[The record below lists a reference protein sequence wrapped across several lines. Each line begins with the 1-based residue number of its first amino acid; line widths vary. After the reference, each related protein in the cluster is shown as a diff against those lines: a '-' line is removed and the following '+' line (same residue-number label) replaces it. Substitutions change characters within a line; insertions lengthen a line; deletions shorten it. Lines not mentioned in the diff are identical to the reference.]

1 MQRFGLCGSLKRRW
15 LGKTLCDFN
24 WASAI
29 RENAHGAIFF
39 GLVYG
44 YLALAHGALLFASPY
59 LLGVGLLLLGGY
71 VVLA

>member
-1 MQRFGLCGSLKRRW
+1 MWRAWVG
-15 LGKTLCDFN
+15 FN
-24 WASAI
+24 AS
-29 RENAHGAIFF
+29 HSYGAIFF